1 MIIKVEL
8 IQEGT
13 GAKWCMMFGNSYKK
27 WYQQLY
33 EYLCSANRKGI
44 RYKRYGSLEQS
55 RAKWVS
61 GGLKWCLWES
71 FPEYYMERNGKD
83 FRKVNFGIVSETTLV
98 KFEDILVEVSKLR
111 LDK

>member
-13 GAKWCMMFGNSYKK
+13 GAKWCMMFGNDYKK

-33 EYLCSANRKGI
+33 EYLCRANRQSI
-44 RYKRYGSLEQS
+44 RYTRYGSLEQS
-55 RAKWVS
+55 RAKWI
-61 GGLKWCLWES
+61 GGLKWCSCDS

-83 FRKVNFGIVSETTLV
+83 STKVNFSMVSERTLV
-98 KFEDILVEVSKLR
+98 KFENILAEVAELN

>member
-1 MIIKVEL
+1 MIVKVEL

-13 GAKWCMMFGNSYKK
+13 GTKWCMMFGNSYKK
-27 WYQQLY
+27 WHQQLY

-44 RYKRYGSLEQS
+44 KYKRYGLLEQS
-55 RAKWVS
+55 RAEWVS

-71 FPEYYMERNGKD
+71 FPAYYMERNGKD
-83 FRKVNFGIVSETTLV
+83 SNKVKFGIVSERTLV
-98 KFEDILVEVSKLR
+98 KFEKILMEVAELN